1 MDAIFLVLVH
11 GPISA
16 RLQRGNPSS
25 HLWPLSTCR
34 PMKTVSIYATLVVF
48 LFLQPRITLA
58 VHSTVP
64 LDDIQPGDLLFFWI
78 SEKGRHVGVYLEDG
92 VFFHA
97 STSEGVT
104 LSNLDDDYWRYRLI
118 SVRRVNHAFTLQ
130 ELKQSFA
137 KYDHAPYSF
146 GSTGPDRF
154 DCSGLVWRVFGEH
167 GVDVPRTTKTQL
179 RTGKLVISGRNYL
192 LKNRR

>member
-1 MDAIFLVLVH
+1 
-11 GPISA
+11 
-16 RLQRGNPSS
+16 
-25 HLWPLSTCR
+25 
-34 PMKTVSIYATLVVF
+34 MKTVTFYALPLLF
-48 LFLQPRITLA
+48 LFSFSQPTASVSITP
-58 VHSTVP
+58 S
-64 LDDIQPGDLLFFWI
+64 LDEIQPGDLLFFWI

-118 SVRRVNHAFTLQ
+118 SVRRVNHSMSLQ
-130 ELKQSFA
+130 QLERSYA
-137 KYDHAPYSF
+137 RYDHAPYRF

-154 DCSGLVWRVFGEH
+154 DCSGLVWRVFGDH
-167 GVDVPRTTKTQL
+167 GVELPRTTRTQL